1 MFEDIRKF
9 SALSSSLTTVL
20 SSFPVENQSEPVGH
34 LTGGL
39 NYEDAMLAGRSQ
51 LMTEVSQSEFVF
63 TADSQNTL

>member
-39 NYEDAMLAGRSQ
+39 NYEDANIFYCVGMSRDACWKEPTHDGGL
-51 LMTEVSQSEFVF
+51 TK
-63 TADSQNTL
+63 